1 MPIDVVS
8 SGTEVVIRSEGDQGI
23 EVQRL
28 QSYGVGI
35 DCHSQFIAI
44 CVHVRNNQRI
54 FKYMSEADTDWD
66 SLVKSRDWVIDT
78 IRKHS
83 NPVPD
88 MHQPLHYVIEATST
102 YHLPVLRAWGGVPS
116 VINPMLAGATKKKT
130 DDLDAER
137 LSFHDLTG
145 VWPESYVPSDDL
157 QELRVL
163 IAERKDDIV
172 DTIAALSGKF

>member
-1 MPIDVVS
+1 MNDRFRRRKAVSIVFQFKVERSAGFKTGYFVMPVDITNP
-8 SGTEVVIRSEGDQGI
+8 GAEVIVRSEGNQGV
-23 EVQRL
+23 EVQVL
-28 QSYGVGI
+28 KSYGIGI

-66 SLVKSRDWVIDT
+66 SLVNAKEWVVDT
-78 IRKHS
+78 IRNHS

-88 MHQPLHYVIEATST
+88 LQQPLHYVIEATST
-102 YHLPVLRAWGGVPS
+102 YHMPILRAWGGIPS

-130 DDLDAER
+130 DNLDAER

-145 VWPESYVPSDDL
+145 VWS
-157 QELRVL
+157 
-163 IAERKDDIV
+163 
-172 DTIAALSGKF
+172 